1 LNQLNQTGDTLK
13 RLLAAVLIA
22 VFGASSLTA
31 CSVESGIISGT
42 ELSVAQIGEL
52 NSINPDVSSDLT
64 TAHNA
69 SELANLTTSKFFNL
83 GASGEL
89 IANEKLGTV
98 EASGTKQMRVTYTLS
113 ETATWSDGV
122 AIDATDL
129 ALSFAAATSLGGSNF
144 YSIRRDSGLQF
155 AKIASKPKVGDRSL
169 TLQFSAPVA
178 DYKTALT
185 LSVAAHTVAGKAL
198 DTPDSAAAKTAALNA
213 IINQDVA
220 TLEALAETYRSSF
233 DSWQGIT
240 DETLFVSSGAYR
252 VAKVSGKTSVEL
264 LANENYQNG
273 HLPRAQTV
281 TLKYFGDATAAI
293 AAMSSG
299 EVDIA
304 TAEDSGIASLGD
316 ILGLVSTIKSPK
328 VSSVV
333 KSGASTEQVIFNFRN
348 TSVFS
353 TEANN
358 QDPAQAL
365 VVRKAFLNLIPKNRI
380 ITGLS
385 QNYSVVSSD
394 SLVFSSGMNYYD
406 SSVSEN
412 GLSEYLFQDVE
423 KASELMASTNLDLPR
438 KVRVVFDT
446 DNPRAQVAW
455 ILLRERAL
463 SAGFKLK
470 DLSSQDPTEVLA
482 SGEFDVYIG
491 ARPVVSLPSEN
502 VFAITS
508 SAIFGYTS
516 PAVDA
521 ALEQLA
527 LASDERDRGA
537 ALAKLDK
544 LLVADAYGMP
554 LYEVPSLLVYTD
566 RIRGF
571 VPSAFADSA
580 TWGYQNWAVEP
591 ASQG

>member
-1 LNQLNQTGDTLK
+1 MK
-13 RLLAAVLIA
+13 RLLALVLIA

-31 CSVESGIISGT
+31 CSAEQGVISGT
-42 ELSVAQIGEL
+42 QLNIAQIGEL

-69 SELANLTTSKFFNL
+69 SELANLTTAKFFDL
-83 GASGEL
+83 GPTGEL

-98 EASGTKQMRVTYTLS
+98 EASGTQQMRVTYTLND
-113 ETATWSDGV
+113 AAVWSDGV

-144 YSIRRDSGLQF
+144 YSVRRDSGLQF
-155 AKIASKPKVGDRSL
+155 AKLASTPKVGDKSL
-169 TLQFSAPVA
+169 SLEFSSPVA
-178 DYKTALT
+178 DYQTALT
-185 LSVAAHTVAGKAL
+185 LSVAAHTVATKAL
-198 DTPDSAAAKTAALNA
+198 NSADAATAKTSALNA
-213 IINQDVA
+213 ILNKDVTA
-220 TLEALAETYRSSF
+220 LDALAEAYRSGF

-264 LANENYQNG
+264 LANDGYQNG
-273 HLPRAQTV
+273 HLPRVQTV
-281 TLKYFGDATAAI
+281 KLQYFADATAAI
-293 AAMSSG
+293 AAMSTG
-299 EVDIA
+299 DIDIA

-353 TEANN
+353 TERNN
-358 QDPAQAL
+358 QDPAAAL
-365 VVRKAFLNLIPKNRI
+365 AVRKAFLNLIPKSRI

-412 GLSEYLFQDVE
+412 GLTEYLFQDVE
-423 KASELMASTNLDLPR
+423 KASELMAASGLELPR

-446 DNPRAQVAW
+446 DNPRAQAAW
-455 ILLRERAL
+455 ILLLERAL

-508 SAIFGYTS
+508 SAVFGYTS
-516 PAVDA
+516 ASVDD
-521 ALEQLA
+521 ALEELA
-527 LASDERDRGA
+527 LAADERGRGA

-544 LLVADAYGMP
+544 LLVADGYGMP
-554 LYEVPSLLVYTD
+554 LYEVPSLLVYAD
-566 RIRGF
+566 RIKGF
-571 VPSAFADSA
+571 VPSAYADSA
-580 TWGYQNWAVEP
+580 TWGYQNWVVEP
-591 ASQG
+591 AAQG

>member
-1 LNQLNQTGDTLK
+1 LK
-13 RLLAAVLIA
+13 RLLALVLIA
-22 VFGASSLTA
+22 VFGGTSLSA
-31 CSVESGIISGT
+31 CSSEQGVIAGSQ
-42 ELSVAQIGEL
+42 LSIAQIGEL

-69 SELANLTTSKFFNL
+69 SELANLTTAKFFDL
-83 GASGEL
+83 GPTGEL

-98 EASGTKQMRVTYTLS
+98 EVSGTKQMRVTYTLNDS
-113 ETATWSDGV
+113 AVWSDGV
-122 AIDATDL
+122 EIDATDL

-144 YSIRRDSGLQF
+144 YSVRRDSGLQF
-155 AKIASKPKVGDRSL
+155 ANLASTPEVGDKSL
-169 TLQFSAPVA
+169 TLEFSSAVA
-178 DYKTALT
+178 DYQTALT
-185 LSVAAHTVAGKAL
+185 LSVAAHTVAAKAFASS
-198 DTPDSAAAKTAALNA
+198 DSTAAKTAALNA
-213 IINQDVA
+213 ILNQDA
-220 TLEALAETYRSSF
+220 AALDALAESYRSGF

-264 LANENYQNG
+264 VANSNYQNG
-273 HLPRAQTV
+273 HLPRVQ
-281 TLKYFGDATAAI
+281 TLKLQYFADATAAI

-299 EVDIA
+299 QIDIA

-316 ILGLVSTIKSPK
+316 ILGLVSTIESPK

-333 KSGASTEQVIFNFRN
+333 KSGAMTEQVIFNFRS
-348 TSVFS
+348 TSIFS
-353 TEANN
+353 VERNN
-358 QDPAQAL
+358 QDAAAAL
-365 VVRKAFLNLIPKNRI
+365 SVRKAFLNLIPKNRI
-380 ITGLS
+380 ITGIS
-385 QNYSVVSSD
+385 QNYSVTSSD

-412 GLSEYLFQDVE
+412 GLTEYLLQDVV
-423 KASELMASTNLDLPR
+423 KASELMAASGLELPR

-446 DNPRAQVAW
+446 DNPRAQAAW

-470 DLSSQDPTEVLA
+470 DLSSQDPSQVLA
-482 SGEFDVYIG
+482 SGDFDVYIG

-508 SAIFGYTS
+508 SAVFGYTS
-516 PAVDA
+516 ALVDG
-521 ALEQLA
+521 ALEELA
-527 LASDERDRGA
+527 LAADERDRGA

-554 LYEVPSLLVYTD
+554 LYEVPSLLVYAD
-566 RIRGF
+566 RIKGF
-571 VPSAFADSA
+571 VPSAYADSA

-591 ASQG
+591 TPQG

>member
-1 LNQLNQTGDTLK
+1 MK
-13 RLLAAVLIA
+13 RLLALVLIA

-31 CSVESGIISGT
+31 CSTEQGLISGT
-42 ELSVAQIGEL
+42 ALNIAQIGEL

-69 SELANLTTSKFFNL
+69 SELANLTTAKFFDL
-83 GASGEL
+83 GPTGEL
-89 IANEKLGTV
+89 IANEKLGSV
-98 EASGTKQMRVTYTLS
+98 EASGTKKMRVTYTLS
-113 ETATWSDGV
+113 DSAVWSDGV

-144 YSIRRDSGLQF
+144 YSVRRDSGLQF
-155 AKIASKPKVGDRSL
+155 AKLASTPKVGDKTL
-169 TLQFSAPVA
+169 TLEFSTPVA
-178 DYKTALT
+178 DYQNALT
-185 LSVAAHTVAGKAL
+185 LSVAAHTVAAKAF
-198 DTPDSAAAKTAALNA
+198 DSADATAAKTEALSA
-213 IINQDVA
+213 IVNQDN
-220 TLEALAETYRSSF
+220 TGLDALAEAYRSGF

-240 DETLFVSSGAYR
+240 DESLFVSSGAYR

-264 LANENYQNG
+264 LANSNYQNG
-273 HLPRAQTV
+273 HLPRVQTV
-281 TLKYFGDATAAI
+281 TLKYFADATAAI
-293 AAMSSG
+293 AAISSG
-299 EVDIA
+299 DIDIA

-316 ILGLVSTIKSPK
+316 ILGLVSSIKTPK

-333 KSGASTEQVIFNFRN
+333 KSGASTEQVIFNFRS

-353 TEANN
+353 TERNS
-358 QDPAQAL
+358 QDPAAAL
-365 VVRKAFLNLIPKNRI
+365 AVRKAFLNLIPKSRI
-380 ITGLS
+380 ITGIS
-385 QNYSVVSSD
+385 QNYSVVASD

-412 GLSEYLFQDVE
+412 GLTEYLFQDVE
-423 KASELMASTNLDLPR
+423 KASELMAASGLELPR

-446 DNPRAQVAW
+446 DNPRAQAAW

-463 SAGFKLK
+463 SAGFKLR
-470 DLSSQDPTEVLA
+470 DLSSQDPTQILA
-482 SGEFDVYIG
+482 SGDFDVYIG
-491 ARPVVSLPSEN
+491 ARPVPSLPSEN

-508 SAIFGYTS
+508 SAVFGYS
-516 PAVDA
+516 SDLVDA
-521 ALEQLA
+521 ALEELA

-554 LYEVPSLLVYTD
+554 LYEVPSLLVYAD
-566 RIRGF
+566 RIKGF

-591 ASQG
+591 AAQG

>member
-1 LNQLNQTGDTLK
+1 LK
-13 RLLAAVLIA
+13 RLLALVFIA
-22 VFGASSLTA
+22 VFGGSSLTA
-31 CSVESGIISGT
+31 CSPQQGIISGSA
-42 ELSVAQIGEL
+42 LSIAQIGEL
-52 NSINPDVSSDLT
+52 NSINADVSSDLT

-69 SELANLTTSKFFNL
+69 SELANLTTAKFYDL
-83 GASGEL
+83 GSNGEL

-98 EASGTKQMRVTYTLS
+98 EVSGTKQMRVTYTLNES
-113 ETATWSDGV
+113 AVWSDGI

-155 AKIASKPKVGDRSL
+155 AKIASSPEVGDKSL
-169 TLQFSAPVA
+169 TLVFSSAVA
-178 DYKTALT
+178 DYQTALT
-185 LSVAAHTVAGKAL
+185 LSVAAHTVAAKAF
-198 DTPDSAAAKTAALNA
+198 DSADATAAKTATLNA
-213 IINQDVA
+213 IVSEDA
-220 TLEALAETYRSSF
+220 TSLDALADAYRSGF
-233 DSWQGIT
+233 DAWQGIT
-240 DETLFVSSGAYR
+240 DESLFVSSGAYR

-264 LANENYQNG
+264 IANSNYQNG
-273 HLPRAQTV
+273 QLPRVQTV
-281 TLKYFGDATAAI
+281 TLKYFADATAAI
-293 AAMSSG
+293 AAMSAG
-299 EVDIA
+299 DVDIA

-333 KSGASTEQVIFNFRN
+333 KSGSSTEQVIFNFRN

-353 TEANN
+353 TERNN
-358 QDPAQAL
+358 QDPAAAL
-365 VVRKAFLNLIPKNRI
+365 AVRKAFLNLIPKSRI
-380 ITGLS
+380 ITGIS

-412 GLSEYLFQDVE
+412 GLSDYLLQDVE
-423 KASELMASTNLDLPR
+423 KASELMAASGLELPR

-446 DNPRAQVAW
+446 DNPRAQAAW

-463 SAGFKLK
+463 SAGFKLR
-470 DLSSQDPTEVLA
+470 DLSSQDPTQVLS
-482 SGEFDVYIG
+482 SGEFDVFIG

-508 SAIFGYTS
+508 SAVFGYTS
-516 PAVDA
+516 AAVDA
-521 ALEQLA
+521 ALQQLA
-527 LASDERDRGA
+527 LAADERGRGA

-554 LYEVPSLLVYTD
+554 LYEVPSLLVYAD
-566 RIRGF
+566 RIKGF

-580 TWGYQNWAVEP
+580 TWGYQNWVVEP
-591 ASQG
+591 KSQG

>member
-1 LNQLNQTGDTLK
+1 MK
-13 RLLAAVLIA
+13 RLLALVLIA
-22 VFGASSLTA
+22 VFGGTSLSA
-31 CSVESGIISGT
+31 CSSEQGVIAGSQ
-42 ELSVAQIGEL
+42 LSIAQIGEL

-69 SELANLTTSKFFNL
+69 SELANLTTAKFFDL
-83 GASGEL
+83 GPTGEL

-98 EASGTKQMRVTYTLS
+98 EVSGTKQMRVTYTLNDS
-113 ETATWSDGV
+113 AVWSDGV
-122 AIDATDL
+122 EIDAADL

-144 YSIRRDSGLQF
+144 YSVRRDSGLQF
-155 AKIASKPKVGDRSL
+155 ANFASNPKVGDKSL
-169 TLQFSAPVA
+169 TLEFSSAVA
-178 DYKTALT
+178 DYQTALT
-185 LSVAAHTVAGKAL
+185 LSVAAHTVAAKAFASS
-198 DTPDSAAAKTAALNA
+198 DSTAAKTAALNA
-213 IINQDVA
+213 ILNQDA
-220 TLEALAETYRSSF
+220 AALDALAESYRSGF

-240 DETLFVSSGAYR
+240 DESLFVSSGAYR

-264 LANENYQNG
+264 VANSNYQNG
-273 HLPRAQTV
+273 HLPRVQ
-281 TLKYFGDATAAI
+281 TLKLQYFADATAAI

-299 EVDIA
+299 QIDIA

-316 ILGLVSTIKSPK
+316 ILGLVSTIESPK

-333 KSGASTEQVIFNFRN
+333 KSGAMTEQVIFNFRS
-348 TSVFS
+348 TSIFS
-353 TEANN
+353 VERNN
-358 QDPAQAL
+358 QDPAAAL
-365 VVRKAFLNLIPKNRI
+365 SVRKAFLNLIPKNRI
-380 ITGLS
+380 ITGIS
-385 QNYSVVSSD
+385 QNYSVTSSD

-412 GLSEYLFQDVE
+412 GLTEYLFQDVE
-423 KASELMASTNLDLPR
+423 KASELMAESGLELPR

-446 DNPRAQVAW
+446 DNPRAQAAW

-470 DLSSQDPTEVLA
+470 DLSSQDPTQVLA
-482 SGEFDVYIG
+482 SGDFDVYIG

-508 SAIFGYTS
+508 SAVFGYTS
-516 PAVDA
+516 ALVDGV
-521 ALEQLA
+521 LEELA
-527 LASDERDRGA
+527 LAADERDRGA

-554 LYEVPSLLVYTD
+554 LYEVPSLLVYAD
-566 RIRGF
+566 RIKGF
-571 VPSAFADSA
+571 VPSAYADSA

-591 ASQG
+591 TPQG

>member
-1 LNQLNQTGDTLK
+1 LK
-13 RLLAAVLIA
+13 RLLALVFIA

-31 CSVESGIISGT
+31 CSAEQGLISGT
-42 ELSVAQIGEL
+42 ALNIAQIGEL

-69 SELANLTTSKFFNL
+69 SELANLTTAKFFDL
-83 GASGEL
+83 GPTGEL
-89 IANEKLGTV
+89 IANEKLGSV

-113 ETATWSDGV
+113 DSAVWSDGV
-122 AIDATDL
+122 SIDATDL

-144 YSIRRDSGLQF
+144 YSVRRDSGLQF
-155 AKIASKPKVGDRSL
+155 AKLASTPKVGDKTL
-169 TLQFSAPVA
+169 TLEFSRPVA
-178 DYKTALT
+178 DYQNALT
-185 LSVAAHTVAGKAL
+185 LSVAAHTVAAMAF
-198 DTPDSAAAKTAALNA
+198 DSADATAAKTDALSA
-213 IINQDVA
+213 IVNQDN
-220 TLEALAETYRSSF
+220 TGLDALAEAYRSGF

-240 DETLFVSSGAYR
+240 DESLFVSSGAYE

-264 LANENYQNG
+264 LANSNYQNG
-273 HLPRAQTV
+273 HLPRVQTV
-281 TLKYFGDATAAI
+281 TLKYFADATAAI
-293 AAMSSG
+293 AAISSG
-299 EVDIA
+299 DIDIA

-316 ILGLVSTIKSPK
+316 ILGLVSSIKTPK

-333 KSGASTEQVIFNFRN
+333 KSGASTEQVIFNFRS

-353 TEANN
+353 TERNS
-358 QDPAQAL
+358 QDPAAAL
-365 VVRKAFLNLIPKNRI
+365 AVRKAFLNLIPKSRI
-380 ITGLS
+380 ITGIS
-385 QNYSVVSSD
+385 QNYSVVASD

-412 GLSEYLFQDVE
+412 GLTEYLFQDVE
-423 KASELMASTNLDLPR
+423 KASELMAASGLELPR

-446 DNPRAQVAW
+446 DNPRAQAAW

-463 SAGFKLK
+463 SAGFKLR
-470 DLSSQDPTEVLA
+470 DLSSQDPTQVLA
-482 SGEFDVYIG
+482 SGDFDVYIG
-491 ARPVVSLPSEN
+491 ARPVPSLPSEN

-508 SAIFGYTS
+508 SAIFGYS
-516 PAVDA
+516 SDLVDA
-521 ALEQLA
+521 ALEELA

-554 LYEVPSLLVYTD
+554 LYEVPSLLVYAD
-566 RIRGF
+566 RIKGF

-580 TWGYQNWAVEP
+580 TWGYQNWTVEP
-591 ASQG
+591 AAQG

>member
-1 LNQLNQTGDTLK
+1 MK
-13 RLLAAVLIA
+13 RLLALVLIA

-31 CSVESGIISGT
+31 CSTEQGLISGSS
-42 ELSVAQIGEL
+42 LNIAQIGEL

-69 SELANLTTSKFFNL
+69 SELANLTTAKFFDL
-83 GASGEL
+83 GPTGEL
-89 IANEKLGTV
+89 IANEKLGSV

-113 ETATWSDGV
+113 DSAVWSDGV
-122 AIDATDL
+122 SIDATDL

-144 YSIRRDSGLQF
+144 YSVRRDSGLQF
-155 AKIASKPKVGDRSL
+155 AKLASTPKVGDKSL
-169 TLQFSAPVA
+169 TLAFSTPVA
-178 DYKTALT
+178 DYQNALT
-185 LSVAAHTVAGKAL
+185 LSVAAHTVAAKAF
-198 DTPDSAAAKTAALNA
+198 DSADATAAKTEALNA
-213 IINQDVA
+213 IINQDLTA
-220 TLEALAETYRSSF
+220 LDALAQAYRSGF

-240 DETLFVSSGAYR
+240 DESLFVSSGAYR

-264 LANENYQNG
+264 LANSNYQNG
-273 HLPRAQTV
+273 YLPRVQTV
-281 TLKYFGDATAAI
+281 TLKYFADATAAI

-299 EVDIA
+299 EIDIA

-316 ILGLVSTIKSPK
+316 ILGLVSSIKTPK

-333 KSGASTEQVIFNFRN
+333 KSGASTEQVIFNFRS

-353 TEANN
+353 TQRNS
-358 QDPAQAL
+358 QDPAAAL
-365 VVRKAFLNLIPKNRI
+365 AVRKAFLNLIPKSRI
-380 ITGLS
+380 ITGIS
-385 QNYSVVSSD
+385 QNYSVVASD

-412 GLSEYLFQDVE
+412 GLTEYLFQDVE
-423 KASELMASTNLDLPR
+423 KASEIMAASGLELPR

-446 DNPRAQVAW
+446 DNPRAQAAW

-463 SAGFKLK
+463 SAGFKLR
-470 DLSSQDPTEVLA
+470 DLSSQDPTQVLA
-482 SGEFDVYIG
+482 SGDFDVYIG

-508 SAIFGYTS
+508 SAIFGYS
-516 PAVDA
+516 SDLADA
-521 ALEQLA
+521 ALEELA

-554 LYEVPSLLVYTD
+554 LYEVPSLLVYAD
-566 RIRGF
+566 RIKGY

-580 TWGYQNWAVEP
+580 TWGYQNWTVEP
-591 ASQG
+591 AAQG

>member
-1 LNQLNQTGDTLK
+1 MK
-13 RLLAAVLIA
+13 RLLALVLIA
-22 VFGASSLTA
+22 VLGGTSLSA
-31 CSVESGIISGT
+31 CSSEQGVIAGSQ
-42 ELSVAQIGEL
+42 LSIAQIGEL

-69 SELANLTTSKFFNL
+69 SELANLTTAKFFDL
-83 GASGEL
+83 GPTGEL

-98 EASGTKQMRVTYTLS
+98 EVSDAKQMRVTYTLNDS
-113 ETATWSDGV
+113 AVWSDGV
-122 AIDATDL
+122 EIDATDL

-144 YSIRRDSGLQF
+144 YSVRRDSGLQF
-155 AKIASKPKVGDRSL
+155 ANLASTPEVGDKSL
-169 TLQFSAPVA
+169 TLEFSSAVA
-178 DYKTALT
+178 DYQTALT
-185 LSVAAHTVAGKAL
+185 LSVAAHTVATKAFASS
-198 DTPDSAAAKTAALNA
+198 DSTAAKTAALNA
-213 IINQDVA
+213 ILNQDAVA
-220 TLEALAETYRSSF
+220 LDALAESYRSGF

-240 DETLFVSSGAYR
+240 DESLFVSSGAYR

-264 LANENYQNG
+264 VANSNYQNG
-273 HLPRAQTV
+273 HLPRVQ
-281 TLKYFGDATAAI
+281 TLKLQYFADATAAI

-299 EVDIA
+299 QIDIA

-316 ILGLVSTIKSPK
+316 ILGLVSTIESPK

-333 KSGASTEQVIFNFRN
+333 KSGAMTEQVIFNFRS
-348 TSVFS
+348 TSIFS
-353 TEANN
+353 VERNN
-358 QDPAQAL
+358 QDPAAAL
-365 VVRKAFLNLIPKNRI
+365 SVRKAFLNLIPKNRI
-380 ITGLS
+380 ITGIS
-385 QNYSVVSSD
+385 QNYSVTSSD

-412 GLSEYLFQDVE
+412 GLTEYLFQDVE
-423 KASELMASTNLDLPR
+423 KASELMAASGLELPL

-446 DNPRAQVAW
+446 DNPRAQAAW

-470 DLSSQDPTEVLA
+470 DLSSQDPTQVLA
-482 SGEFDVYIG
+482 SGDFDVYIG

-508 SAIFGYTS
+508 SAVFGYTS
-516 PAVDA
+516 DLVDG
-521 ALEQLA
+521 ALEELA
-527 LASDERDRGA
+527 LAADERDRGA

-554 LYEVPSLLVYTD
+554 LYEVPSLLVYAD
-566 RIRGF
+566 RIKGF
-571 VPSAFADSA
+571 VPSAYADSA

-591 ASQG
+591 TPQG

>member
-1 LNQLNQTGDTLK
+1 LKQTGDTLK
-13 RLLAAVLIA
+13 RLLAIVLIA

-31 CSVESGIISGT
+31 CSTEQGLISGSA
-42 ELSVAQIGEL
+42 LNIAQIGEL

-69 SELANLTTSKFFNL
+69 SELANLTTAKFFDL
-83 GASGEL
+83 SPTGEL

-113 ETATWSDGV
+113 DSAVWSDGV

-144 YSIRRDSGLQF
+144 YSVRRDSGLQF
-155 AKIASKPKVGDRSL
+155 AKLASTPKVGDKSL
-169 TLQFSAPVA
+169 TLEFSTPVA
-178 DYKTALT
+178 DYQNALT
-185 LSVAAHTVAGKAL
+185 LSVASHTVAAMAFDSE
-198 DTPDSAAAKTAALNA
+198 DTTAAKTEALSA
-213 IINQDVA
+213 IVNQDP
-220 TLEALAETYRSSF
+220 TGLDALAEAYRSGF
-233 DSWQGIT
+233 DAWQGIT
-240 DETLFVSSGAYR
+240 DESLFVSSGAYR

-264 LANENYQNG
+264 LANSNYQNG
-273 HLPRAQTV
+273 HLPRVQTV
-281 TLKYFGDATAAI
+281 TLKYFADATAAI
-293 AAMSSG
+293 AAISSG
-299 EVDIA
+299 DIDIA

-316 ILGLVSTIKSPK
+316 ILGLVSSINTPK

-333 KSGASTEQVIFNFRN
+333 KAGASTEQVIFNFRS

-353 TEANN
+353 TERNS
-358 QDPAQAL
+358 QDPAAAL
-365 VVRKAFLNLIPKNRI
+365 AVRKAFLNLIPKSRI
-380 ITGLS
+380 ITGIS
-385 QNYSVVSSD
+385 QNYSVVASD

-406 SSVSEN
+406 SSVIEN
-412 GLSEYLFQDVE
+412 GLTEYLFQDVE
-423 KASELMASTNLDLPR
+423 KASELMAASGLELPR

-446 DNPRAQVAW
+446 DNPRAQAAW

-463 SAGFKLK
+463 SAGFKLR
-470 DLSSQDPTEVLA
+470 DLSSQNPTQVLA
-482 SGEFDVYIG
+482 SGDFDVYIG
-491 ARPVVSLPSEN
+491 ARPVPSLPSEN

-508 SAIFGYTS
+508 SAIFGYS
-516 PAVDA
+516 SDLVDA
-521 ALEQLA
+521 ALEELA

-554 LYEVPSLLVYTD
+554 LYEVPSLLVYAD
-566 RIRGF
+566 KIKGF

-580 TWGYQNWAVEP
+580 TWGYQNWTVEP

>member
-1 LNQLNQTGDTLK
+1 LNQTGDTLK
-13 RLLAAVLIA
+13 RLLALVLIA
-22 VFGASSLTA
+22 VFGGSSLTA
-31 CSVESGIISGT
+31 CSAEQGVISG
-42 ELSVAQIGEL
+42 SQISIAQIGEL

-64 TAHNA
+64 SAHNA
-69 SELANLTTSKFFNL
+69 SELANLTTAKFFNL
-83 GASGEL
+83 GPTGEL

-113 ETATWSDGV
+113 DSAVWSDGV
-122 AIDATDL
+122 AIDAVDL

-144 YSIRRDSGLQF
+144 YSVRRDSGLQF
-155 AKIASKPKVGDRSL
+155 AKLASTPKVGNKSL
-169 TLQFSAPVA
+169 TLEFSSPVA
-178 DYKTALT
+178 DYQTALT
-185 LSVAAHTVAGKAL
+185 LSVAAHTVATKAF
-198 DTPDSAAAKTAALNA
+198 DSTDVSAAKSAALNA
-213 IINQDVA
+213 IVNQDV
-220 TLEALAETYRSSF
+220 TSLDALAEGYRSGF

-240 DETLFVSSGAYR
+240 DESLFVSSGAYR

-264 LANENYQNG
+264 LANSNYQNG
-273 HLPRAQTV
+273 HLPRVQAV
-281 TLKYFGDATAAI
+281 TLKYFADATAAI

-299 EVDIA
+299 DIDIA

-316 ILGLVSTIKSPK
+316 ILGLVSTIKTPK

-333 KSGASTEQVIFNFRN
+333 KSGAITEQVIFNFRN

-353 TEANN
+353 AERND
-358 QDPAQAL
+358 QDPAAAL
-365 VVRKAFLNLIPKNRI
+365 AVRKAFLNLIPKNRI

-385 QNYSVVSSD
+385 QNYSVTSSD

-406 SSVSEN
+406 SSASEN
-412 GLSEYLFQDVE
+412 GLTEYLFQDVE
-423 KASELMASTNLDLPR
+423 KASELMAASGLELPR

-446 DNPRAQVAW
+446 DNPRAQAAW

-463 SAGFKLK
+463 SAGFKLT
-470 DLSSQDPTEVLA
+470 DLSSQDPTQVLA

-502 VFAITS
+502 IFAITS
-508 SAIFGYTS
+508 SAVFGYTS
-516 PAVDA
+516 SPVDS
-521 ALEQLA
+521 ALEELA

-537 ALAKLDK
+537 ALVKLDK

-554 LYEVPSLLVYTD
+554 LYEVPSLLVYAD
-566 RIRGF
+566 RIKGF
-571 VPSAFADSA
+571 VPSAYADSA

-591 ASQG
+591 TPQR

>member
-1 LNQLNQTGDTLK
+1 LK
-13 RLLAAVLIA
+13 RLLALVLIA
-22 VFGASSLTA
+22 VFGGTSLSA
-31 CSVESGIISGT
+31 CSSEQGVIAGSQ
-42 ELSVAQIGEL
+42 LSIAQIGEL

-69 SELANLTTSKFFNL
+69 SELANLTTAKFFDL
-83 GASGEL
+83 GPTGEL

-98 EASGTKQMRVTYTLS
+98 EVSGTKQMRVTYTLNDS
-113 ETATWSDGV
+113 AVWSDGV
-122 AIDATDL
+122 EIDAADL

-144 YSIRRDSGLQF
+144 YSVRRDSGLQF
-155 AKIASKPKVGDRSL
+155 ANFASNPKVGDKSL
-169 TLQFSAPVA
+169 TLEFSSAVA
-178 DYKTALT
+178 DYQTALT
-185 LSVAAHTVAGKAL
+185 LSVAAHTVAAKAFASS
-198 DTPDSAAAKTAALNA
+198 DSTAAKTAALNA
-213 IINQDVA
+213 ILNQDA
-220 TLEALAETYRSSF
+220 AALDALAESYRSGF

-240 DETLFVSSGAYR
+240 DESLFVSSGAYR

-264 LANENYQNG
+264 VANSNYQNG
-273 HLPRAQTV
+273 HLPRVQ
-281 TLKYFGDATAAI
+281 TLKLQYFADATAAI

-299 EVDIA
+299 QIDIA

-316 ILGLVSTIKSPK
+316 ILGLVSTIESPK

-333 KSGASTEQVIFNFRN
+333 KSGAMTEQVIFNFRS
-348 TSVFS
+348 TSIFS
-353 TEANN
+353 VERNN
-358 QDPAQAL
+358 QDPAAAL
-365 VVRKAFLNLIPKNRI
+365 SVRKAFLNLIPKNRI
-380 ITGLS
+380 ITGIS
-385 QNYSVVSSD
+385 QNYSVTSSD

-412 GLSEYLFQDVE
+412 GLTEYLFQDVE
-423 KASELMASTNLDLPR
+423 KASELMAESGLELPR

-446 DNPRAQVAW
+446 DNPRAQAAW

-470 DLSSQDPTEVLA
+470 DLSSQDPTQVLA
-482 SGEFDVYIG
+482 SGDFDVYIG

-508 SAIFGYTS
+508 SAVFGYTS
-516 PAVDA
+516 ALVDGV
-521 ALEQLA
+521 LEELA
-527 LASDERDRGA
+527 LAADERDRGA

-554 LYEVPSLLVYTD
+554 LYEVPSLLVYAD
-566 RIRGF
+566 RIKGF
-571 VPSAFADSA
+571 VPSAYADSA

-591 ASQG
+591 TPQG

>member
-1 LNQLNQTGDTLK
+1 MK
-13 RLLAAVLIA
+13 RLLALVFIA

-31 CSVESGIISGT
+31 CSAEQGLISGT
-42 ELSVAQIGEL
+42 ALNIAQIGEL

-69 SELANLTTSKFFNL
+69 SELANLTTAKFFDL
-83 GASGEL
+83 GPTGEL
-89 IANEKLGTV
+89 IANEKLGSV

-113 ETATWSDGV
+113 DSAVWSDGV
-122 AIDATDL
+122 SIDATDL

-144 YSIRRDSGLQF
+144 YSVRRDSGLQF
-155 AKIASKPKVGDRSL
+155 AKLASTPKVGDKTL
-169 TLQFSAPVA
+169 TLEFSRPVA
-178 DYKTALT
+178 DYQNALT
-185 LSVAAHTVAGKAL
+185 LSVAAHTVAAMAF
-198 DTPDSAAAKTAALNA
+198 DSADATAAKTDALSA
-213 IINQDVA
+213 IVNQDN
-220 TLEALAETYRSSF
+220 TGLDALAEAYRSGF

-240 DETLFVSSGAYR
+240 DESLFVSSGAYE

-264 LANENYQNG
+264 LANSNYQNG
-273 HLPRAQTV
+273 HLPRVQTV
-281 TLKYFGDATAAI
+281 TLKYFADATAAI
-293 AAMSSG
+293 AAISSG
-299 EVDIA
+299 DIDIA

-316 ILGLVSTIKSPK
+316 ILGLVSSIKTPK

-333 KSGASTEQVIFNFRN
+333 KSGASTEQVIFNFRS

-353 TEANN
+353 TERNS
-358 QDPAQAL
+358 QDPAAAL
-365 VVRKAFLNLIPKNRI
+365 AVRKAFLNLIPKSRI
-380 ITGLS
+380 ITGIS
-385 QNYSVVSSD
+385 QNYSVVASD

-412 GLSEYLFQDVE
+412 GLTEYLFQDVE
-423 KASELMASTNLDLPR
+423 KASELMAASGLELPR

-446 DNPRAQVAW
+446 DNPRAQAAW

-463 SAGFKLK
+463 SAGFKLR
-470 DLSSQDPTEVLA
+470 DLSSQDPTQVLA
-482 SGEFDVYIG
+482 SGDFDVYIG
-491 ARPVVSLPSEN
+491 ARPVPSLPSEN

-508 SAIFGYTS
+508 SAIFGYS
-516 PAVDA
+516 SDLVDA
-521 ALEQLA
+521 ALEELA

-554 LYEVPSLLVYTD
+554 LYEVPSLLVYAD
-566 RIRGF
+566 RIKGF

-580 TWGYQNWAVEP
+580 TWGYQNWTVEP
-591 ASQG
+591 AAQG

>member
-1 LNQLNQTGDTLK
+1 MK
-13 RLLAAVLIA
+13 RLLALVLIA

-31 CSVESGIISGT
+31 CSTEQGLISGT
-42 ELSVAQIGEL
+42 ALNIAQIGEL

-69 SELANLTTSKFFNL
+69 SELANLTTAKFFDL
-83 GASGEL
+83 GPTGEL
-89 IANEKLGTV
+89 IANEKLGSV
-98 EASGTKQMRVTYTLS
+98 EASGTKKMRVTYTLS
-113 ETATWSDGV
+113 DSAVWSDGV

-144 YSIRRDSGLQF
+144 YSVRRDSGLQF
-155 AKIASKPKVGDRSL
+155 AKLASTPKVGDKTL
-169 TLQFSAPVA
+169 TLEFSTPVA
-178 DYKTALT
+178 DYQNALT
-185 LSVAAHTVAGKAL
+185 LSVAAHTVAAKAF
-198 DTPDSAAAKTAALNA
+198 DSADATAAKTEALSA
-213 IINQDVA
+213 IVNQDN
-220 TLEALAETYRSSF
+220 TGLDALAEAYRSGF

-240 DETLFVSSGAYR
+240 DESLFVSSGAYR

-264 LANENYQNG
+264 LANSKYQNG
-273 HLPRAQTV
+273 HLPRVQTV
-281 TLKYFGDATAAI
+281 TLKYFADATAAI
-293 AAMSSG
+293 AAISSG
-299 EVDIA
+299 DIDIA

-316 ILGLVSTIKSPK
+316 ILGLVSSIKTPK

-333 KSGASTEQVIFNFRN
+333 KSGASTEQVIFNFRS

-353 TEANN
+353 TERNS
-358 QDPAQAL
+358 QDPAAAL
-365 VVRKAFLNLIPKNRI
+365 AVRKAFLNLIPKSRI
-380 ITGLS
+380 ITGIS
-385 QNYSVVSSD
+385 QNYSVVASD

-412 GLSEYLFQDVE
+412 GLTEYLFQDVE
-423 KASELMASTNLDLPR
+423 KASELMAASGLELPR

-446 DNPRAQVAW
+446 DNPRAQAAW

-463 SAGFKLK
+463 SAGFKLR
-470 DLSSQDPTEVLA
+470 DLSSQDPTQILA
-482 SGEFDVYIG
+482 SGDFDVYIG
-491 ARPVVSLPSEN
+491 ARPVPSLPSEN

-508 SAIFGYTS
+508 SAVFGYS
-516 PAVDA
+516 SDLVDA
-521 ALEQLA
+521 ALEELA

-554 LYEVPSLLVYTD
+554 LYEVPSLLVYAD
-566 RIRGF
+566 RIKGF

-591 ASQG
+591 VAQG

>member
-1 LNQLNQTGDTLK
+1 LK
-13 RLLAAVLIA
+13 RLLALVLIA
-22 VFGASSLTA
+22 VFGGTSLSA
-31 CSVESGIISGT
+31 CSSEQGVIAGSQ
-42 ELSVAQIGEL
+42 LSIAQIGEL

-69 SELANLTTSKFFNL
+69 SELANLTTAKFFDL
-83 GASGEL
+83 GPTGEL

-98 EASGTKQMRVTYTLS
+98 EVSGTKQMRVTYTLNDS
-113 ETATWSDGV
+113 AVWSDGV
-122 AIDATDL
+122 EIDAADL

-144 YSIRRDSGLQF
+144 YSVRRDSGLQF
-155 AKIASKPKVGDRSL
+155 ANFASNPKVGDKSL
-169 TLQFSAPVA
+169 TLEFSSAVA
-178 DYKTALT
+178 DYQTALT
-185 LSVAAHTVAGKAL
+185 LSVAAHTVAAKAFASS
-198 DTPDSAAAKTAALNA
+198 DSTAAKTAALNA
-213 IINQDVA
+213 ILNQDA
-220 TLEALAETYRSSF
+220 AALDALAESYRSGF

-264 LANENYQNG
+264 VANSNYQNG
-273 HLPRAQTV
+273 HLPRVQ
-281 TLKYFGDATAAI
+281 TLKLQYFADATAAI

-299 EVDIA
+299 QIDIA

-316 ILGLVSTIKSPK
+316 ILGLVSTIESPK

-333 KSGASTEQVIFNFRN
+333 KSGAMTEQVIFNFRS
-348 TSVFS
+348 TSIFS
-353 TEANN
+353 VERNN
-358 QDPAQAL
+358 QDAAAAL
-365 VVRKAFLNLIPKNRI
+365 SVRKAFLNLIPKNRI
-380 ITGLS
+380 ITGIS
-385 QNYSVVSSD
+385 QNYSVTSSD

-412 GLSEYLFQDVE
+412 GLTEYLFQDVE
-423 KASELMASTNLDLPR
+423 KASELMAESGLELPR

-446 DNPRAQVAW
+446 DNPRAQAAW

-470 DLSSQDPTEVLA
+470 DLSSQDPTQVLA
-482 SGEFDVYIG
+482 SGDFDVYIG

-508 SAIFGYTS
+508 SAVFGYTS
-516 PAVDA
+516 ALVDGV
-521 ALEQLA
+521 LEELA
-527 LASDERDRGA
+527 LAADERDRGA

-554 LYEVPSLLVYTD
+554 LYEVPSLLVYAD
-566 RIRGF
+566 RIKGF
-571 VPSAFADSA
+571 VPSAYADSA

-591 ASQG
+591 TPQG

>member
-1 LNQLNQTGDTLK
+1 MK
-13 RLLAAVLIA
+13 RLLALVLIV

-31 CSVESGIISGT
+31 CSTEPGLISGT
-42 ELSVAQIGEL
+42 ALNIAQIGEL

-69 SELANLTTSKFFNL
+69 SELANLTTAKFFDL
-83 GASGEL
+83 GPTGEL
-89 IANEKLGTV
+89 IANEKLGSV

-113 ETATWSDGV
+113 DSAVWSDGV
-122 AIDATDL
+122 SIDATDL

-144 YSIRRDSGLQF
+144 YSVRRDSGLQF
-155 AKIASKPKVGDRSL
+155 AKLASTPKVGDKTL
-169 TLQFSAPVA
+169 TLEFSTPVA
-178 DYKTALT
+178 DYQNALT
-185 LSVAAHTVAGKAL
+185 LSVAAHTVAAKAF
-198 DTPDSAAAKTAALNA
+198 DSADATAAKTATLNA
-213 IINQDVA
+213 IVSEDAISLD
-220 TLEALAETYRSSF
+220 ALAEGYRSGF

-240 DETLFVSSGAYR
+240 DESLFVSSGAYR

-264 LANENYQNG
+264 LANSNYQNG
-273 HLPRAQTV
+273 HLPRVQTV
-281 TLKYFGDATAAI
+281 TLKYFADATAAI
-293 AAMSSG
+293 AAMSAG
-299 EVDIA
+299 DVDIA

-353 TEANN
+353 TERNN
-358 QDPAQAL
+358 QDPAAAL
-365 VVRKAFLNLIPKNRI
+365 AVRKAFLNLIPKSRI
-380 ITGLS
+380 ITGIS

-412 GLSEYLFQDVE
+412 GLTEYLFQDVE
-423 KASELMASTNLDLPR
+423 KASELMAASGLELPR
-438 KVRVVFDT
+438 KVRVVFNN
-446 DNPRAQVAW
+446 DNPRAQAAW

-470 DLSSQDPTEVLA
+470 DLSSQDPTQVLA
-482 SGEFDVYIG
+482 SGEFDVFIG

-502 VFAITS
+502 VFSITS
-508 SAIFGYTS
+508 SAVFGYTS
-516 PAVDA
+516 TAVDV
-521 ALEQLA
+521 ALEELA

-554 LYEVPSLLVYTD
+554 LYEVPSLLVYAD
-566 RIRGF
+566 RIKGF

>member
-1 LNQLNQTGDTLK
+1 MK
-13 RLLAAVLIA
+13 RLLALVFIA

-31 CSVESGIISGT
+31 CSAEQGLISGT
-42 ELSVAQIGEL
+42 ALNIAQIGEL

-69 SELANLTTSKFFNL
+69 SELANLTTAKFFDL
-83 GASGEL
+83 GPTGEL
-89 IANEKLGTV
+89 IANEKLGSV

-113 ETATWSDGV
+113 DSAVWSDGV
-122 AIDATDL
+122 SIDATDL

-144 YSIRRDSGLQF
+144 YSVRRDSGLQF
-155 AKIASKPKVGDRSL
+155 AKLASTPKVGDKTL
-169 TLQFSAPVA
+169 TLEFATPVA
-178 DYKTALT
+178 DYQNALT
-185 LSVAAHTVAGKAL
+185 LSVAAHTVAAMAF
-198 DTPDSAAAKTAALNA
+198 DSADATAAKTKALSA
-213 IINQDVA
+213 IVNQDN
-220 TLEALAETYRSSF
+220 TGLDALAEAYRSGF

-240 DETLFVSSGAYR
+240 DESLFVSSGAYR

-264 LANENYQNG
+264 LANSNYQNG
-273 HLPRAQTV
+273 HLPRVQTV
-281 TLKYFGDATAAI
+281 TLKYFADATAAI
-293 AAMSSG
+293 AAISSG
-299 EVDIA
+299 DVDIA

-316 ILGLVSTIKSPK
+316 ILGLVSSIKTPK

-333 KSGASTEQVIFNFRN
+333 KSGASTEQVIFNFRS

-353 TEANN
+353 TERNS
-358 QDPAQAL
+358 QDPAAAL
-365 VVRKAFLNLIPKNRI
+365 AVRKAFLNLIPKSRI
-380 ITGLS
+380 ITGIS
-385 QNYSVVSSD
+385 QNYSVVASD

-412 GLSEYLFQDVE
+412 GLTEYLFQDVE
-423 KASELMASTNLDLPR
+423 KASELMAASGLELPR

-446 DNPRAQVAW
+446 DNPRAQAAW

-463 SAGFKLK
+463 SAGFKLR
-470 DLSSQDPTEVLA
+470 DLSSQDPTQVLA
-482 SGEFDVYIG
+482 SGDFDVYIG
-491 ARPVVSLPSEN
+491 ARPVPSLASEN

-508 SAIFGYTS
+508 SAIFGYS
-516 PAVDA
+516 SDLVDA
-521 ALEQLA
+521 ALEELA

-554 LYEVPSLLVYTD
+554 LYEVPSLLVYAD
-566 RIRGF
+566 RIKGF

-591 ASQG
+591 AAQG

>member
-1 LNQLNQTGDTLK
+1 MK
-13 RLLAAVLIA
+13 RLLAALLIA
-22 VFGASSLTA
+22 VFGVSSLTA
-31 CSVESGIISGT
+31 CSTEQGVVSGT
-42 ELSVAQIGEL
+42 HLNIAQIGEL

-69 SELANLTTSKFFNL
+69 SELANLTTAKFFDL
-83 GASGEL
+83 GPTGEL

-98 EASGTKQMRVTYTLS
+98 EASGTKQMRVTYTLNES
-113 ETATWSDGV
+113 AVWSDGI

-155 AKIASKPKVGDRSL
+155 AKIASAPKVGDKSL
-169 TLQFSAPVA
+169 TLVFSSAVA
-178 DYKTALT
+178 DYQTALT
-185 LSVAAHTVAGKAL
+185 LSVAAHTVAAKAF
-198 DTPDSAAAKTAALNA
+198 DTADATAAKTSTLNA
-213 IINQDVA
+213 IVSEDA
-220 TLEALAETYRSSF
+220 TSMDALADAYRSGF
-233 DSWQGIT
+233 DAWQGIT
-240 DETLFVSSGAYR
+240 DESLFVSSGAYR
-252 VAKVSGKTSVEL
+252 VTQLSGKTSVEL
-264 LANENYQNG
+264 IANSNYQNG
-273 HLPRAQTV
+273 HLPRVQTV
-281 TLKYFGDATAAI
+281 TLKYFADATAAI
-293 AAMSSG
+293 AAISSG
-299 EVDIA
+299 DIDIA
-304 TAEDSGIASLGD
+304 TAEDSGIASLAD
-316 ILGLVSTIKSPK
+316 ILGLVSSIKTPK

-353 TEANN
+353 TERNN
-358 QDPAQAL
+358 QDPAAAL
-365 VVRKAFLNLIPKNRI
+365 AVRKAFLNLIPKSRI
-380 ITGLS
+380 ITGIS

-423 KASELMASTNLDLPR
+423 MASELMAASGLELPR
-438 KVRVVFDT
+438 KVRVVFNN
-446 DNPRAQVAW
+446 DNPRAQAAW

-470 DLSSQDPTEVLA
+470 DLSSQDPTQVLA
-482 SGEFDVYIG
+482 SGEFDVFIG

-502 VFAITS
+502 VFSITS
-508 SAIFGYTS
+508 SAVFGYTS
-516 PAVDA
+516 TAVDV
-521 ALEQLA
+521 ALEELA

-554 LYEVPSLLVYTD
+554 LYEVPSLLVYAD
-566 RIRGF
+566 RIKGF

-591 ASQG
+591 TSQG

>member
-1 LNQLNQTGDTLK
+1 MK
-13 RLLAAVLIA
+13 RLLALALVAL
-22 VFGASSLTA
+22 FGASSLTA
-31 CSVESGIISGT
+31 CSSEQGVISG
-42 ELSVAQIGEL
+42 SQIGIAQIGEL

-69 SELANLTTSKFFNL
+69 SELANLTTAKFFDL
-83 GASGEL
+83 GPTGEL

-98 EASGTKQMRVTYTLS
+98 DASGTKQMRVTYTLS
-113 ETATWSDGV
+113 DSAVWSDGV

-144 YSIRRDSGLQF
+144 YSVRRDSGLQF
-155 AKIASKPKVGDRSL
+155 AKIASTPKVGDKSL
-169 TLQFSAPVA
+169 TLEFSSAVA
-178 DYKTALT
+178 DYQTALT
-185 LSVAAHTVAGKAL
+185 LSVAAHTVATKAFASS
-198 DTPDSAAAKTAALNA
+198 DATAAKSAALNA
-213 IINQDVA
+213 ILNQDA
-220 TLEALAETYRSSF
+220 AALDALAEAYRSGF

-252 VAKVSGKTSVEL
+252 VSKVSGKTSVEL
-264 LANENYQNG
+264 LANSNYQNG
-273 HLPRAQTV
+273 HLPRVQTV
-281 TLKYFGDATAAI
+281 KLTYFADATAAI
-293 AAMSSG
+293 AAISSG
-299 EVDIA
+299 EIDIA

-316 ILGLVSTIKSPK
+316 ILGLVATIESPK

-333 KSGASTEQVIFNFRN
+333 KSGAVTEQVIFNFRN

-353 TEANN
+353 TERNN
-358 QDPAQAL
+358 QDPAAAL
-365 VVRKAFLNLIPKNRI
+365 AVRKAFLNLVPKNRI
-380 ITGLS
+380 ITGIS
-385 QNYSVVSSD
+385 QNYSVVSAD

-412 GLSEYLFQDVE
+412 GLTDYLFQDVE
-423 KASELMASTNLDLPR
+423 KASELMTASGLELPR

-446 DNPRAQVAW
+446 DNPRAQAAW

-470 DLSSQDPTEVLA
+470 DLSSQDPTQVLA
-482 SGEFDVYIG
+482 SGEFDLYIG
-491 ARPVVSLPSEN
+491 PRPVVSLPSEN

-516 PAVDA
+516 TPVDA
-521 ALEQLA
+521 ALEELA
-527 LASDERDRGA
+527 LAADERDRGA

-554 LYEVPSLLVYTD
+554 LYEVPSLLVYAD
-566 RIRGF
+566 RIKGF
-571 VPSAFADSA
+571 VPSAHADSA

-591 ASQG
+591 TPQG

>member
-1 LNQLNQTGDTLK
+1 MK
-13 RLLAAVLIA
+13 RLLALVLIA
-22 VFGASSLTA
+22 VFGGTSLTA
-31 CSVESGIISGT
+31 CSADQGVISG
-42 ELSVAQIGEL
+42 SAISIAQIGEL
-52 NSINPDVSSDLT
+52 NSINPDVSNDLT

-69 SELANLTTSKFFNL
+69 SELANLTTAKFFDL
-83 GASGEL
+83 GSTGEL

-98 EASGTKQMRVTYTLS
+98 EVSGTKQMRVTYTLND
-113 ETATWSDGV
+113 AAVWSDGV

-129 ALSFAAATSLGGSNF
+129 ALSFAAASSLGGSNF
-144 YSIRRDSGLQF
+144 YSVRRDSGLQF
-155 AKIASKPKVGDRSL
+155 AKLASTPKVGDKSL
-169 TLQFSAPVA
+169 TLEFSSPVA
-178 DYKTALT
+178 DYQTSLT
-185 LSVAAHTVAGKAL
+185 LGVAAHTVATKAF
-198 DTPDSAAAKTAALNA
+198 DSADPAAAKSAALNA
-213 IINQDVA
+213 IVNQDVPS
-220 TLEALAETYRSSF
+220 LEALAEAYRSGF
-233 DSWQGIT
+233 DTWQGIT
-240 DETLFVSSGAYR
+240 DESLFVSSGAYR
-252 VAKVSGKTSVEL
+252 VAKVTGKTSVEL
-264 LANENYQNG
+264 LANTNYQNG
-273 HLPRAQTV
+273 HLPRVQSV
-281 TLKYFGDATAAI
+281 TLKYFDDATAAI

-299 EVDIA
+299 DIDIA

-316 ILGLVSTIKSPK
+316 ILGLVSTIKTPK

-333 KSGASTEQVIFNFRN
+333 KSGAITEQFIFNFRK

-353 TEANN
+353 VERND
-358 QDPAQAL
+358 QDPAAAL
-365 VVRKAFLNLIPKNRI
+365 AVRKAFLNLIPKNRI

-385 QNYSVVSSD
+385 QNYSVTASD

-412 GLSEYLFQDVE
+412 GLTEYLFQDVE
-423 KASELMASTNLDLPR
+423 KASELMAASGLELPR

-446 DNPRAQVAW
+446 DNPRAQAAW

-470 DLSSQDPTEVLA
+470 DVSSQDPTQVLA

-508 SAIFGYTS
+508 SKVFGYTS
-516 PAVDA
+516 KPVDA
-521 ALEQLA
+521 ALEELA

-554 LYEVPSLLVYTD
+554 LYEVPSLLVYAD
-566 RIRGF
+566 RIKGF
-571 VPSAFADSA
+571 VPSAYADSA
-580 TWGYQNWAVEP
+580 TWGYQNWVVEP
-591 ASQG
+591 TPQG

>member
-1 LNQLNQTGDTLK
+1 LNQTGDTLK
-13 RLLAAVLIA
+13 RLLAALLIA
-22 VFGASSLTA
+22 VFGVSFLSA
-31 CSVESGIISGT
+31 CSTEQGVISGT
-42 ELSVAQIGEL
+42 QLTIAQIGEL
-52 NSINPDVSSDLT
+52 NSINADVSSDLT

-69 SELANLTTSKFFNL
+69 SELANLTTAKFFDL
-83 GASGEL
+83 GPTGEL

-98 EASGTKQMRVTYTLS
+98 EASGNMKLRVTYRLNDS
-113 ETATWSDGV
+113 AVWSDGV

-129 ALSFAAATSLGGSNF
+129 ALSFAAASSLGGSNF

-155 AKIASKPKVGDRSL
+155 AKIASTPKVGDKSL
-169 TLQFSAPVA
+169 TLEYSSPVA
-178 DYKTALT
+178 DYQTSLT
-185 LSVAAHTVAGKAL
+185 LSVAAHTVAGKAFA
-198 DTPDSAAAKTAALNA
+198 SADATAAKTAAINA
-213 IINQDVA
+213 ILNQDVA
-220 TLEALAETYRSSF
+220 SLDALAEAYRSGF
-233 DSWQGIT
+233 DAWQGIT
-240 DETLFVSSGAYR
+240 DESLFVSSGAYR
-252 VAKVSGKTSVEL
+252 VAKVAGKTSVEL
-264 LANENYQNG
+264 LANSNYQNG

-299 EVDIA
+299 DVDIA

-316 ILGLVSTIKSPK
+316 ILGLVSTIESPK
-328 VSSVV
+328 LSSVV

-348 TSVFS
+348 TGVFS
-353 TEANN
+353 TERNN

-365 VVRKAFLNLIPKNRI
+365 AVRKAFLNLIPKNRI

-406 SSVSEN
+406 SSVTEN
-412 GLSEYLFQDVE
+412 GLTEYLFQDVE
-423 KASELMASTNLDLPR
+423 KASELMAATNLELPR

-470 DLSSQDPTEVLA
+470 DLSSQDPTQVLA

-516 PAVDA
+516 TAVDA

-527 LASDERDRGA
+527 LAEDERDRGA

-554 LYEVPSLLVYTD
+554 LYEVPSLLVYAD
-566 RIRGF
+566 RIKGF

-580 TWGYQNWAVEP
+580 TWGYQNWVVEP

>member
-1 LNQLNQTGDTLK
+1 MK
-13 RLLAAVLIA
+13 RLLAIVLIA
-22 VFGASSLTA
+22 VFGGTSLTA
-31 CSVESGIISGT
+31 CSSEQGVISG
-42 ELSVAQIGEL
+42 SAISIAQIGEL

-69 SELANLTTSKFFNL
+69 SELANLTTAKFFDL
-83 GASGEL
+83 GPTGEL

-98 EASGTKQMRVTYTLS
+98 EASGTKQMRVTYTLND
-113 ETATWSDGV
+113 AAVWSDGV

-129 ALSFAAATSLGGSNF
+129 ALSFAAAASLGGSNF
-144 YSIRRDSGLQF
+144 YSVRRDSGLQF
-155 AKIASKPKVGDRSL
+155 AKLASTPKVGDKSL
-169 TLQFSAPVA
+169 TLEFSSPVA
-178 DYKTALT
+178 DYQTALT
-185 LSVAAHTVAGKAL
+185 LGVAAHTAATKAFASA
-198 DTPDSAAAKTAALNA
+198 DPAAAKSAALNA
-213 IINQDVA
+213 IVNQDVSS
-220 TLEALAETYRSSF
+220 LDALAEAYRSGF
-233 DSWQGIT
+233 DTWQGIT
-240 DETLFVSSGAYR
+240 DESLFVSSGAYR
-252 VAKVSGKTSVEL
+252 VAKVTGKTSVEL
-264 LANENYQNG
+264 LANSNYQNG
-273 HLPRAQTV
+273 HLPRVQSV
-281 TLKYFGDATAAI
+281 TLKYFADATAAI

-299 EVDIA
+299 DVDIA

-316 ILGLVSTIKSPK
+316 ILGLVSTIKTPK

-333 KSGASTEQVIFNFRN
+333 KSGAVIEQFIFNFRN

-353 TEANN
+353 VERND
-358 QDPAQAL
+358 QDPAAAL
-365 VVRKAFLNLIPKNRI
+365 AVRKAFLNLIPKNRI
-380 ITGLS
+380 ITGLA
-385 QNYSVVSSD
+385 QNYSVTASD

-412 GLSEYLFQDVE
+412 GLTEYLFQDVE
-423 KASELMASTNLDLPR
+423 KASELMAASGLELPR

-446 DNPRAQVAW
+446 DNPRAQAAW

-470 DLSSQDPTEVLA
+470 DVSSQDPTQVLA

-508 SAIFGYTS
+508 SKVFGYTS
-516 PAVDA
+516 TPVDA
-521 ALEQLA
+521 ALEELA

-554 LYEVPSLLVYTD
+554 LYEVPSLLVYAD
-566 RIRGF
+566 RIKGF
-571 VPSAFADSA
+571 VPSAYADSA
-580 TWGYQNWAVEP
+580 TWGYQNWEVEP
-591 ASQG
+591 TPQG

>member
-1 LNQLNQTGDTLK
+1 MK
-13 RLLAAVLIA
+13 RLLALVLVA
-22 VFGASSLTA
+22 VFGGSVLTA
-31 CSVESGIISGT
+31 CSTEPGVISG
-42 ELSVAQIGEL
+42 SQISIAQIGEL

-69 SELANLTTSKFFNL
+69 SELANLTTAKFFDLGATGELVANENL
-83 GASGEL
+83 GSVEVSG
-89 IANEKLGTV
+89 A
-98 EASGTKQMRVTYTLS
+98 KQMRVTYTLS

-122 AIDATDL
+122 AIDSTDL

-144 YSIRRDSGLQF
+144 YSVRRDSGLQF
-155 AKIASKPKVGDRSL
+155 AKIASIPKAGEKTL
-169 TLQFSAPVA
+169 TLEFSSPVA
-178 DYKTALT
+178 DYQTALT
-185 LSVAAHTVAGKAL
+185 LSVAAHTVAAKAFGSS
-198 DTPDSAAAKTAALNA
+198 DAIAAKTAALNA
-213 IINQDVA
+213 IVNQDLTA
-220 TLEALAETYRSSF
+220 LDALAEAYRSGF

-252 VAKVSGKTSVEL
+252 VSKVSGKTSVEL
-264 LANENYQNG
+264 VANTNYQNG
-273 HLPRAQTV
+273 HLPRVQTV
-281 TLKYFGDATAAI
+281 TLKYYSDSTAAI

-299 EVDIA
+299 DVDIA

-328 VSSVV
+328 VTSVV
-333 KSGASTEQVIFNFRN
+333 KSGASTEQVIFNFRS

-353 TEANN
+353 PERNN
-358 QDPAQAL
+358 QDPAAAL
-365 VVRKAFLNLIPKNRI
+365 AVRKAFLNLVPKNRI
-380 ITGLS
+380 ITGIS

-394 SLVFSSGMNYYD
+394 SLVFSSGMNYYA

-412 GLSEYLFQDVE
+412 GLTEYLFQDVE
-423 KASELMASTNLDLPR
+423 KASELMEASGLELPR

-446 DNPRAQVAW
+446 DNPRAQAAW

-470 DLSSQDPTEVLA
+470 DLSSQDPTQILA
-482 SGEFDVYIG
+482 SGEFDLYIG
-491 ARPVVSLPSEN
+491 PRPVVSLPSEN

-516 PAVDA
+516 AAVDG
-521 ALEQLA
+521 ALEELA
-527 LASDERDRGA
+527 LADNQRDRGA

-554 LYEVPSLLVYTD
+554 LYEVPSLLVYAD
-566 RIRGF
+566 RIEGF
-571 VPSAFADSA
+571 VPSAYADSA
-580 TWGYQNWAVEP
+580 TWGYQNWVVEP
-591 ASQG
+591 TPKG

>member
-1 LNQLNQTGDTLK
+1 MK
-13 RLLAAVLIA
+13 RLLALVLIA

-31 CSVESGIISGT
+31 CST
-42 ELSVAQIGEL
+42 EQGLIAGSSLNIAQIGEL
-52 NSINPDVSSDLT
+52 KSINPDVSSDLT

-69 SELANLTTSKFFNL
+69 SELANLTTAKFFNL
-83 GASGEL
+83 GPTGEL
-89 IANEKLGTV
+89 IANEKLGSV

-113 ETATWSDGV
+113 DSAVWSDGV
-122 AIDATDL
+122 AIDAIDL

-144 YSIRRDSGLQF
+144 YSVRRDSGLQF
-155 AKIASKPKVGDRSL
+155 AKLASTPKVGDKSL
-169 TLQFSAPVA
+169 TLAFSTPVA
-178 DYKTALT
+178 DYQNALT
-185 LSVAAHTVAGKAL
+185 LSVAAHTVAAKAF
-198 DTPDSAAAKTAALNA
+198 DSADATAAKTEALNA
-213 IINQDVA
+213 IVNQDLT
-220 TLEALAETYRSSF
+220 TLDALAQAYRSGF

-240 DETLFVSSGAYR
+240 DESLFVSSGAYR

-264 LANENYQNG
+264 LANSNYQNG
-273 HLPRAQTV
+273 YLPRVQTV
-281 TLKYFGDATAAI
+281 TLKYFADATAAI

-299 EVDIA
+299 EIDIA

-316 ILGLVSTIKSPK
+316 ILGLVSSIKTPK

-333 KSGASTEQVIFNFRN
+333 KSGASTEQVIFNFRS

-353 TEANN
+353 TKRNS
-358 QDPAQAL
+358 QDPAAAL
-365 VVRKAFLNLIPKNRI
+365 AVRKAFLNLIPKSRI
-380 ITGLS
+380 ITGIS
-385 QNYSVVSSD
+385 QNYSVVASD

-412 GLSEYLFQDVE
+412 GLTEYLFQDVE
-423 KASELMASTNLDLPR
+423 KASEIMAASGLELPR

-446 DNPRAQVAW
+446 DNPRAQAAW

-463 SAGFKLK
+463 SAGFKLR
-470 DLSSQDPTEVLA
+470 DLSSQDPTQVLV
-482 SGEFDVYIG
+482 SGDFDVYIG

-508 SAIFGYTS
+508 SAVFGYS
-516 PAVDA
+516 SDLADA
-521 ALEQLA
+521 ALEELA
-527 LASDERDRGA
+527 IASDERDRGA

-554 LYEVPSLLVYTD
+554 LYEVPSLLVYAD
-566 RIRGF
+566 RIKGY

-580 TWGYQNWAVEP
+580 TWGYQNWTVEP
-591 ASQG
+591 AAQG

>member
-1 LNQLNQTGDTLK
+1 MK
-13 RLLAAVLIA
+13 RLLALVLIA

-31 CSVESGIISGT
+31 CSTEPGLISGT
-42 ELSVAQIGEL
+42 ALNIAQIGEL

-69 SELANLTTSKFFNL
+69 SELANLTTAKFFDL
-83 GASGEL
+83 GPTGEL
-89 IANEKLGTV
+89 IANEKLGSV

-113 ETATWSDGV
+113 DSAVWSDGV

-144 YSIRRDSGLQF
+144 YSVRRDSGLQF
-155 AKIASKPKVGDRSL
+155 AKLASTPKVGDKTL
-169 TLQFSAPVA
+169 TLVFSSAVA
-178 DYKTALT
+178 DYQTALT
-185 LSVAAHTVAGKAL
+185 LSVAAHTVAAKAF
-198 DTPDSAAAKTAALNA
+198 DSADATAAKTATLNA
-213 IINQDVA
+213 IVSEDAISLD
-220 TLEALAETYRSSF
+220 ALADAYRSGF

-240 DETLFVSSGAYR
+240 DESLFVSSGAYR

-264 LANENYQNG
+264 LANSNYQNG
-273 HLPRAQTV
+273 HLPRVQTV
-281 TLKYFGDATAAI
+281 TLRYFADATAAI
-293 AAMSSG
+293 AAISSG
-299 EVDIA
+299 DIDIA

-316 ILGLVSTIKSPK
+316 ILGLVSSIKTPK

-353 TEANN
+353 TERNG
-358 QDPAQAL
+358 QDPAAAL
-365 VVRKAFLNLIPKNRI
+365 AVRKAFLNLIPKSRI
-380 ITGLS
+380 ITGIS
-385 QNYSVVSSD
+385 QNYSVVASD

-412 GLSEYLFQDVE
+412 GLTEYLFQDVE
-423 KASELMASTNLDLPR
+423 KASEIMAASGLELPR

-446 DNPRAQVAW
+446 DNPRAQAAW

-463 SAGFKLK
+463 SAGFKLR
-470 DLSSQDPTEVLA
+470 DLSSQDPTQVLA
-482 SGEFDVYIG
+482 SGDFDVYIG
-491 ARPVVSLPSEN
+491 ARPVPSLPSEN

-508 SAIFGYTS
+508 SAIFGYS
-516 PAVDA
+516 SDLVDA
-521 ALEQLA
+521 ALAELA

-554 LYEVPSLLVYTD
+554 LYEVPSLLVYAD
-566 RIRGF
+566 RIKGF

-591 ASQG
+591 AAQG